1 LLIEQFWIRDERVKM
16 HEKKKL
22 PQLIISSGYIKQWK
36 KVFCK
41 NHLALYFLC
50 FQQVYQHFKS
60 SNISDSQLACLLLKI
75 EIPHGAQSY
84 DSSSLIATLI
94 NIENHQNLNSH
105 LLPLF
110 ISYSSSGEKL
120 IRCQANS
127 SRVIMYIILMT
138 TLFHKALISQGEIL
152 CWPLWEVKG
161 LSNQFQINMYTRL

>member
-1 LLIEQFWIRDERVKM
+1 MLIKQFWIRDERVKM

-22 PQLIISSGYIKQWK
+22 LQLIISSGYIKQWK

-84 DSSSLIATLI
+84 YSSGLIATL
-94 NIENHQNLNSH
+94 NIEKHQNLNSH

-110 ISYSSSGEKL
+110 ISYRSSGEKL
-120 IRCQANS
+120 IRCQANAS
-127 SRVIMYIILMT
+127 CVIMYLILMT
-138 TLFHKALISQGEIL
+138 TLFHKAWISQGEIWFRSL
-152 CWPLWEVKG
+152 LGLKG
-161 LSNQFQINMYTRL
+161 LSDQFQITLCRL